1 MSVQTRGQFPALY
14 DNVDKTVAGL
24 LGKELKE
31 LPTPWKKLFR
41 TQSSDKKFERFVS
54 SAPFGDIP
62 EKPEGN
68 DYTFDLIQ
76 QGYTKD
82 VTPVEFGMG
91 FKLTETSDEDD
102 QYGELKKYSKYLAF
116 SARTVQRKKAAAVF
130 NNGFSSQTTADA
142 VALFSTSHTLKRG
155 GTAKNRPSSDADL
168 SIDSLMQAFIDLN
181 TDLKMESGQIMD
193 PPTDYYLYVA
203 PANEF
208 VAHQIVKSSGL
219 PDSALNDINPVKL
232 SRNIEIVV
240 DPHLSDADAWFLVPK
255 SKDRHG
261 LVFLD
266 RIGITMGRPMDDAQT
281 GSRIYKLRFRQT
293 WDSIWWQSV
302 YGTQGA

>member
-1 MSVQTRGQFPALY
+1 MAVQTRGVFPGLY
-14 DNVDKTVAGL
+14 DNVDKVVDGL

-31 LPTPWKKLFR
+31 LPKNWAKIFR

-62 EKPEGN
+62 EKAEGA
-68 DYTFDLIQ
+68 DYSFDLIM

-91 FKLTETSDEDD
+91 FRLTETADEDD
-102 QYGELKKYSKYLAF
+102 QIGELKKYSKYLAF
-116 SARTVQRKKAAAVF
+116 SARTVQSKYAARVF
-130 NNGFSSQTTADA
+130 NNGFASQYTADA
-142 VALFSTSHTLKRG
+142 VVLFSTAHTLKRG

-168 SIDSLMQAFIDLN
+168 SIDALMQAFIDLN

-193 PPTDYYLYVA
+193 PPTDYILYVA

-208 VAHQIVKSSGL
+208 VALQLVKSVGL
-219 PDSALNDINPVKL
+219 PGSVENDINPVKA
-232 SRNIEIVV
+232 SRNIEVVV
-240 DPHLSDADAWFLVPK
+240 DPQLSDADAWFLVPK
-255 SKDRHG
+255 SKERHG
-261 LVFLD
+261 LVHLD
-266 RIGITMGRPMDDAQT
+266 RIGITLGRPMDDADT
-281 GSRIYKLRFRQT
+281 GSRVYKIRMRQT
-293 WDSIWWQSV
+293 WDSIWWQGV

>member
-1 MSVQTRGQFPALY
+1 MQTRGAFPALY

-24 LGKELKE
+24 FGKELKE
-31 LPTPWKKLFR
+31 LPKNWTKLFR
-41 TQSSDKKFERFVS
+41 RQGSDKKFERFVS

-62 EKPEGN
+62 EKGEGA
-68 DYTFDLIQ
+68 DYTFDLIM

-82 VTPVEFGMG
+82 VTPIEFGLG
-91 FKLTETSDEDD
+91 FKLTETADEDD
-102 QYGELKKYSKYLAF
+102 QYGELKKYTKYLAF
-116 SARTVQRKKAAAVF
+116 SARTVQRKYAARVF
-130 NNGFSSQTTADA
+130 NNGFSSQVTADT

-193 PPTDYYLYVA
+193 PPTEYYLVVA

-208 VAHQIVKSSGL
+208 VALQIVKSAGL
-219 PDSALNDINPVKL
+219 PDTALNDINPVKA
-232 SRNIEIVV
+232 SRTVEVLV
-240 DPHLSDADAWFLVPK
+240 DPQLTDTDAWFLVPK
-255 SKDRHG
+255 SQERHG
-261 LVFLD
+261 LIHLD
-266 RIGITMGRPMDDAQT
+266 RIGITFGRPMDDADT
-281 GSRIYKLRFRQT
+281 GARVYKVRFRQT
-293 WDSIWWQSV
+293 WDSIWWQGV

>member
-1 MSVQTRGQFPALY
+1 MAIQTRGQFAALY

-24 LGKELKE
+24 VGKELKE
-31 LPTPWKKLFR
+31 LDSKWKKLFR

-62 EKPEGN
+62 EKGEGE

-91 FKLTETSDEDD
+91 FKLTETADEDD
-102 QYGELKKYSKYLAF
+102 QYGELKKYAKYLAF
-116 SARTVQRKKAAAVF
+116 SARTVQRKRAATVF
-130 NNGFSSQTTADA
+130 NNGFSAQLTADA
-142 VALFSTSHTLKRG
+142 VALFSTAHTLKRG

-181 TDLKMESGQIMD
+181 TDLKVESGQVMD
-193 PPTDYYLYVA
+193 PPTEYYLYVA

-208 VAHQIVKSSGL
+208 VAHQLIKSVGL
-219 PDSALNDINPVKL
+219 PGSAENDINPVKA
-232 SRNIEIVV
+232 SRSIEVVV

-255 SKDRHG
+255 SKERHG

-266 RIGITMGRPMDDAQT
+266 RVGITMGKPMDDADT
-281 GSRIYKLRFRQT
+281 GARVYKLRFRQT
-293 WDSIWWQSV
+293 WDSIWWQGC
-302 YGTQGA
+302 YGTNGA